1 MPLLNRDSARG
12 TAVSKADVLMMGSML
27 PIVTETLADRV
38 HVHRLWEA
46 ADRAALIREVGPR
59 IRGVATSPG
68 HGRFDA
74 TLMDTLPKLEIIASF
89 GVGYDHVDAAEA
101 ARRGIIVTNTPDVLN
116 DEVADTALGLLL
128 ATVRQLPQA
137 DRYVREGRWLD
148 KNFPLTATLRE
159 RKAGILGLG
168 RIGKAIAKR
177 LEAFGLPVA
186 YHGRSRQP
194 DVPYTYYPTLVG
206 LAEAVDVLI
215 VITPGGAETKNLVNA
230 EVLRAL
236 GPDGILINV
245 ARGSVVDE
253 PALIEAL
260 RSKTILS
267 AGLDV
272 FVNEPKVPQELI
284 DMEHVVLLPHV
295 GSASVHTRNA
305 MSKLV
310 ADNLVSW
317 FAGKGPLTPVAET
330 PWSGK
335 AA

>member
-46 ADRAALIREVGPR
+46 ADRAALMREVGPR

-168 RIGKAIAKR
+168 GSARPSPSGWKPSGSRLRIMAAAGNRTSPIPTIRPWSASRKPSMFSSSSRPAER
-177 LEAFGLPVA
+177 RPRTSSTRRCC
-186 YHGRSRQP
+186 GRS
-194 DVPYTYYPTLVG
+194 DPT
-206 LAEAVDVLI
+206 
-215 VITPGGAETKNLVNA
+215 
-230 EVLRAL
+230 
-236 GPDGILINV
+236 
-245 ARGSVVDE
+245 
-253 PALIEAL
+253 
-260 RSKTILS
+260 
-267 AGLDV
+267 
-272 FVNEPKVPQELI
+272 
-284 DMEHVVLLPHV
+284 
-295 GSASVHTRNA
+295 AS
-305 MSKLV
+305 
-310 ADNLVSW
+310 
-317 FAGKGPLTPVAET
+317 
-330 PWSGK
+330 
-335 AA
+335 